1 MNESYT
7 ETDLIIVGAGTAG
20 LTAAIYACRA
30 GKKVIVFEAVSYGG
44 QIINSPDV
52 ENYPGMA
59 HVSGF
64 DFAMALYEQTTGLGA
79 EIRMEKVQSVIDR
92 GEEKTVVT
100 GSGEYHCKAV
110 ILATGAKNRP
120 LGLEKEQS
128 LIGAGVSYC
137 ATCDGNFY
145 RGKTVA
151 VNGGGNTALE
161 DALYL
166 AEICE
171 TVYLIHRRDAF
182 RGDKKEVEALKQKDN
197 VRFVLNSTIT
207 KLIGEERIEGVT
219 VRNKMTGEEQIL
231 SVSGLFIAI
240 GQMPDNQ
247 AFAGL
252 VDLDESGYICAGED
266 CRTRTPGIYVA
277 GDCRTKTLRQLT
289 TAAADGA
296 IAAVAA
302 CADIS

>member
-1 MNESYT
+1 M
-7 ETDLIIVGAGTAG
+7 
-20 LTAAIYACRA
+20 
-30 GKKVIVFEAVSYGG
+30 
-44 QIINSPDV
+44 
-52 ENYPGMA
+52 
-59 HVSGF
+59 
-64 DFAMALYEQTTGLGA
+64 
-79 EIRMEKVQSVIDR
+79 
-92 GEEKTVVT
+92 
-100 GSGEYHCKAV
+100 
-110 ILATGAKNRP
+110 
-120 LGLEKEQS
+120 
-128 LIGAGVSYC
+128 
-137 ATCDGNFY
+137 
-145 RGKTVA
+145 
-151 VNGGGNTALE
+151 
-161 DALYL
+161 
-166 AEICE
+166 
-171 TVYLIHRRDAF
+171 
-182 RGDKKEVEALKQKDN
+182 
-197 VRFVLNSTIT
+197 RFVLNSTIT

-247 AFAGL
+247 AFADL

>member
-64 DFAMALYEQTTGLGA
+64 DFAMALYEQATGLGA

-247 AFAGL
+247 AFADL

>member
-64 DFAMALYEQTTGLGA
+64 DFAMALYEQATGLGA